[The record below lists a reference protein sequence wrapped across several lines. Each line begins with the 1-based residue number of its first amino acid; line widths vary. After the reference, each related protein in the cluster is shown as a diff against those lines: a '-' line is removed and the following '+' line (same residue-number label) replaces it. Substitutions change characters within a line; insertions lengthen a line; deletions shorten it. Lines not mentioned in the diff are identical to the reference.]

1 MTVRMGYDIAMT
13 VSERYD
19 APVKIRRRN
28 DIRVK
33 RQTYNKTVTFY
44 SDRKEKQ

>member
-1 MTVRMGYDIAMT
+1 MI

-19 APVKIRRRN
+19 ATVKIRRRN